1 MAAKRTSRKR
11 ARAKSS
17 DIQSHMTETV
27 HQIWL
32 AGLGAVAKAQRGTPH
47 LLEELIS
54 EGERL
59 DARVRGAAAET
70 MRGVVGSVQD
80 SLGAR
85 VSAIR
90 GQAAEAVD
98 NLEKIFRARVRR
110 ALTQL
115 GVPSGQEIEAL
126 SKRVDALNANIG
138 KLADRRAASAR
149 RRPRARSDSQPTARR
164 RPRAKSDSQPT
175 AAP

>member
-1 MAAKRTSRKR
+1 MAAKSTSRKR

-32 AGLGAVAKAQRGTPH
+32 AGLGAVSKAQHGAPH
-47 LLEELIS
+47 MLDELIS
-54 EGERL
+54 EGERV
-59 DARVRGAAAET
+59 DARVRGAVTET
-70 MRGVVGSVQD
+70 LRGVVGSVQD

-85 VSAIR
+85 VSGIR

-138 KLADRRAASAR
+138 KLADRRAAS
-149 RRPRARSDSQPTARR
+149 SRR
-164 RPRAKSDSQPT
+164 RPRAKNGSQPT